1 MSRHD
6 HEHPPGEHEE
16 EVLTLID
23 EDGEEQ
29 DFAILDI
36 VELEGSRYAIL
47 LPLDEEGDEDDEGEA
62 IILKFGKDDQ
72 GNEILMDVE
81 DDEEWERVA
90 DAWEEMVI
98 EE

>member
-1 MSRHD
+1 MSGHNR
-6 HEHPPGEHEE
+6 EE
-16 EVLTLID
+16 GIDESPEVLTLID

-47 LPLDEEGDEDDEGEA
+47 LPLDEEGEEEDEGEA
-62 IILKFGKDDQ
+62 IILKYAKDEE
-72 GNEILMDVE
+72 GNEILVDIE

-90 DAWEEMVI
+90 DAWEEMII
-98 EE
+98 EEK

>member
-1 MSRHD
+1 MDES
-6 HEHPPGEHEE
+6 P

-47 LPLDEEGDEDDEGEA
+47 LPLDEEGEEEDEGEA
-62 IILKFGKDDQ
+62 IILKYAKDEE
-72 GNEILMDVE
+72 GNEILTDIE

-90 DAWEEMVI
+90 DAWEEMII
-98 EE
+98 EEK